1 MKQTLE
7 VLQILQGTPLPNL
20 FVIAG
25 LLLVLLGFA
34 GKIGAIIELPP
45 KRQKIVGFLGFILLI
60 FGAGLFVI
68 PGPTKEADIPTSSSP
83 PGIVEATLAPPP
95 LNTAAEPPTA
105 FYTYEIDYGGA
116 MEMHGGGGGGG
127 NEFYIFCPTGYVASG
142 LIGGSGMLLDRVG
155 LECRWL
161 DQSGNLGDIATT
173 EVRGGEGGSGFTM
186 ACSTNQ
192 FLVGIRGRSGDAVDQ
207 LGGYCQNAENT
218 QSSDTAVTGGS
229 GGNPFDARCPAGY
242 AITGING
249 RSGVWVDQVNIICN
263 KVSKIDH

>member
-45 KRQKIVGFLGFILLI
+45 RRQKIVGFLGFVLLI

-68 PGPTKEADIPTSSSP
+68 PGPAKESDITTPSP
-83 PGIVEATLAPPP
+83 PGIVEATLAPP
-95 LNTAAEPPTA
+95 LKTAAAPATA
-105 FYTYEIDYGGA
+105 YYTYEIDYGSP

-127 NEFYIFCPTGYVASG
+127 NEFYISCPTGYVASG
-142 LIGGSGMLLDRVG
+142 LIGGSGTLLDRVG

-161 DQSGNLGDIATT
+161 DESGNLGDIATT
-173 EVRGGEGGSGFTM
+173 EVHGGDGGSEFKV
-186 ACSTNQ
+186 ACSKNQ

-207 LGGYCQNAENT
+207 LGGYCQNAENA
-218 QSSDTAVTGGS
+218 QPSDTAVTGGS
-229 GGNPFDARCPAGY
+229 GGNPFDARCPTGY
-242 AITGING
+242 AITGI
-249 RSGVWVDQVNIICN
+249 S
-263 KVSKIDH
+263 SPSP